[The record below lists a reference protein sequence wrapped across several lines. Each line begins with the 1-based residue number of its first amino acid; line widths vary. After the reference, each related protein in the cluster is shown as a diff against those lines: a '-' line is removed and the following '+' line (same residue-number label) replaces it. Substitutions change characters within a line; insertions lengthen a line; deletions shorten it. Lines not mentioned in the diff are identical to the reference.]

1 MTNNYTPLQEEDN
14 SSFVSD
20 SQHNWGGPWTEEKL
34 DAFEKY
40 VNAYL
45 TIMNKYRDKF
55 NRKLLYFD
63 GFAGSGT
70 RNTNHESDSEL
81 MMELFKEQDISLE
94 QINVYQ
100 GAAERVVSIKQ
111 QGFDYYYFVDLDK
124 SANDELK
131 EKLRPYSDQGK
142 KLIFRNRDAN
152 SIVKEMGK
160 YLADHKNKFKGLI
173 LLDPFGM
180 NLDWETIASLKDA
193 SIDLWILVPS
203 GVIINRLLERDCT
216 LRHIEKLKQ
225 YFGLTKAEIENR
237 FYTMRKDQTLFGEIE
252 KKEKVKEPIKR
263 IAELYV
269 ERLNTL
275 FPYVTPDPLVMTNRL
290 GVPIFHFVFASHN
303 ETAMNIAQ
311 QIISKKSK

>member
-1 MTNNYTPLQEEDN
+1 MTSNYTPLQEEDN

-55 NRKLLYFD
+55 NWKLLYFD

-111 QGFDYYYFVDLDK
+111 QGFDYYYFVD
-124 SANDELK
+124 
-131 EKLRPYSDQGK
+131 
-142 KLIFRNRDAN
+142 
-152 SIVKEMGK
+152 
-160 YLADHKNKFKGLI
+160 
-173 LLDPFGM
+173 
-180 NLDWETIASLKDA
+180 
-193 SIDLWILVPS
+193 
-203 GVIINRLLERDCT
+203 
-216 LRHIEKLKQ
+216 
-225 YFGLTKAEIENR
+225 
-237 FYTMRKDQTLFGEIE
+237 
-252 KKEKVKEPIKR
+252 
-263 IAELYV
+263 
-269 ERLNTL
+269 
-275 FPYVTPDPLVMTNRL
+275 
-290 GVPIFHFVFASHN
+290 
-303 ETAMNIAQ
+303 
-311 QIISKKSK
+311 